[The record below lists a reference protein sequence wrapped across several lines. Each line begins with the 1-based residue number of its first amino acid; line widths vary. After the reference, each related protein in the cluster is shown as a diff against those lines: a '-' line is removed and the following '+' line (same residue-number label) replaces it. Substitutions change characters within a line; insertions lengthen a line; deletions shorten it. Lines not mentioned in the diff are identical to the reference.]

1 MSIMH
6 HKALSFGKLADCIAM
21 LSWRKKDIAIHD
33 KKKKTQIIMYFFN
46 ADLY

>member
-6 HKALSFGKLADCIAM
+6 HKALSFGKLAGCIAM
-21 LSWRKKDIAIHD
+21 LSWREKDIAIHD
-33 KKKKTQIIMYFFN
+33 KKKQTNNHVFFN